1 LEKVKLGLILTLI
14 GGLMFVITLP
24 SLIELI
30 VNGPVYDIVQKETFE
45 TNKTKI
51 VQTWYL
57 VTQEVDKRN
66 ITIGTIGTNINVTF
80 SISGNGTFEYSLVD
94 KNGKIISSS
103 GQQAKNY
110 YSFRI
115 DQINSQTILTL
126 EIRKSSNLPL
136 VNITLNVD
144 EEYKISKVEPIR
156 YINLFYSYVMPIFS
170 IVGLVS
176 LIYGFYTIRK
186 ESRRETEKELKPIL

>member
-24 SLIELI
+24 SLIGLI

-51 VQTWYL
+51 VQFSYL

-66 ITIGTIGTNINVTF
+66 ITILPIGTNFNVTF

-103 GQQAKNY
+103 GQQARNY

-136 VNITLNVD
+136 VVTLNVD
-144 EEYKISKVEPIR
+144 GEYKISKVEPIR

-170 IVGLVS
+170 IVGLIS

-186 ESRRETEKELKPIL
+186 ESRGETEKELKPIL